1 MAILSQHSSQVR
13 FYVRRLNY
21 AKSGFANRSYRV
33 FDYHGV
39 KISWLGH
46 DSFKIQNGKTIIIDP
61 FKLRSSPGKADILLI
76 SHEHFDHFSL
86 DDIKKVVNENTTI
99 VTIPSVKKELS
110 SLKVK
115 EIKPTKPGDRVNVG
129 DVSIDILPAY
139 NLNKFREP
147 GKVFHP
153 KEDGKA
159 GFVIGIKGLRIYHA
173 GDTDAVPE
181 MKGLKPDVALLPVS
195 GTYVMTPEEAA
206 QAVKMIEPKLVIPM
220 HYGAIVG
227 SEQDAHRFK
236 QLVTV
241 EVKILTP
248 E

>member
-1 MAILSQHSSQVR
+1 M
-13 FYVRRLNY
+13 FE
-21 AKSGFANRSYRV
+21 
-33 FDYHGV
+33 YHGL

-46 DSFKIQNGKTIIIDP
+46 DSFKIRNGKTVIIDP
-61 FKLRSSPGKADILLI
+61 FKIRPTADKADILLI

-99 VTIPSVKKELS
+99 VTILAVKKDLS
-110 SLKVK
+110 SLKVREVK
-115 EIKPTKPGDRVNVG
+115 AVKPGDKLKLG
-129 DVSIDILPAY
+129 EVSIEVVPAY
-139 NLNKFREP
+139 NLNKFREL

-159 GFVIGIKGLRIYHA
+159 GFIIGIKGVRVYHA
-173 GDTDAVPE
+173 GDTDIIPE

-195 GTYVMTPEEAA
+195 GTYVMTAEEAA
-206 QAVKMIEPKLVIPM
+206 QAVKMVEPKLAIPM

-227 SEQDAHRFK
+227 TEQDAQKFK
-236 QLVTV
+236 QLTTV
-241 EVKILTP
+241 EVQILKP

>member
-1 MAILSQHSSQVR
+1 M
-13 FYVRRLNY
+13 YE
-21 AKSGFANRSYRV
+21 
-33 FDYHGV
+33 YHGL

-46 DSFKIQNGKTIIIDP
+46 DSFKIRNGKTVIIDP
-61 FKLRSSPGKADILLI
+61 FKIRPTTDKADILLI

-99 VTIPSVKKELS
+99 VTIPAVKRELS

-115 EIKPTKPGDRVNVG
+115 EIRAVKPGDKLKLG
-129 DVSIDILPAY
+129 EVSIEVVPAY

-159 GFVIGIKGLRIYHA
+159 GFIIGIKGVRVYHA
-173 GDTDAVPE
+173 GDTDMIPE

-195 GTYVMTPEEAA
+195 GTYVMTAEEAA
-206 QAVKMIEPKLVIPM
+206 QAVKMVEPKLAIPM

-227 SEQDAHRFK
+227 TEQDAQKFK
-236 QLVTV
+236 QLTTI
-241 EVKILTP
+241 EVQILRP

>member
-1 MAILSQHSSQVR
+1 L
-13 FYVRRLNY
+13 YE
-21 AKSGFANRSYRV
+21 
-33 FDYHGV
+33 YHGL

-46 DSFKIQNGKTIIIDP
+46 DSFKIMNGKIVIIDP
-61 FKLRSSPGKADILLI
+61 FKIRPTTDKADILLI

-86 DDIKKVVNENTTI
+86 DDIKKVINENTTI
-99 VTIPSVKKELS
+99 VTIPAVKKELS

-115 EIKPTKPGDRVNVG
+115 EVRAVKPGDKLKLG
-129 DVSIDILPAY
+129 EVSIEVVPAY

-159 GFVIGIKGLRIYHA
+159 GFIIGIKGVRVYHA
-173 GDTDAVPE
+173 GDTDIIPE

-195 GTYVMTPEEAA
+195 GTYVMTAEEAA
-206 QAVKMIEPKLVIPM
+206 QAVKMVEPKLAIPM

-227 SEQDAHRFK
+227 TEQDAQKFK
-236 QLVTV
+236 QLTTI
-241 EVKILTP
+241 EVQILRP

>member
-1 MAILSQHSSQVR
+1 L
-13 FYVRRLNY
+13 YE
-21 AKSGFANRSYRV
+21 
-33 FDYHGV
+33 YHGL

-46 DSFKIQNGKTIIIDP
+46 DSFKIRNGKTVIIDP
-61 FKLRSSPGKADILLI
+61 FKIRPTTDKADILLI

-99 VTIPSVKKELS
+99 VTIPAVKKELS

-115 EIKPTKPGDRVNVG
+115 EVRAVKPGDKLKLG
-129 DVSIDILPAY
+129 EVSIEVVPAY

-159 GFVIGIKGLRIYHA
+159 GFIIGIKGVRVYHA
-173 GDTDAVPE
+173 GDTDIIPE

-195 GTYVMTPEEAA
+195 GTYVMTAEEAA
-206 QAVKMIEPKLVIPM
+206 QAVKMVEPKLAIPM

-227 SEQDAHRFK
+227 TEQDAQKFK
-236 QLVTV
+236 QLTTI
-241 EVKILTP
+241 EVQILRP

>member
-1 MAILSQHSSQVR
+1 M
-13 FYVRRLNY
+13 
-21 AKSGFANRSYRV
+21 
-33 FDYHGV
+33 FDYHGL
-39 KISWLGH
+39 KISWFGH
-46 DSFKIQNGKTIIIDP
+46 DSFRIKNGKTVIIDP
-61 FKLRSSPGKADILLI
+61 FKLRSISDKADILLI
-76 SHEHFDHFSL
+76 SHEHFDHLSM
-86 DDIKKVVNENTTI
+86 DDIKKVVKEDTTI
-99 VTIPSVKKELS
+99 VTIPAVKKELS
-110 SLKVK
+110 GLKVK
-115 EIKPTKPGDRVNVG
+115 EIKAAKPGDKVTIG
-129 DVSIDILPAY
+129 DVTVELVPAY

-159 GFVIGIKGLRIYHA
+159 GFIIGMKGLRIYHA

-195 GTYVMTPEEAA
+195 GTYVMSAEEAA
-206 QAVKMIEPKLVIPM
+206 QATKMIEPKLVIPM

-227 SEQDAHRFK
+227 SEQDAQRFK

-241 EVKILTP
+241 EVQILKQ

>member
-1 MAILSQHSSQVR
+1 LYEYQG
-13 FYVRRLNY
+13 L
-21 AKSGFANRSYRV
+21 
-33 FDYHGV
+33 

-46 DSFKIQNGKTIIIDP
+46 DSFKIKNGKTVIIDP
-61 FKLRSSPGKADILLI
+61 FKIRPSSDKADILLI

-86 DDIKKVVNENTTI
+86 DDIRKVVNENTTI
-99 VTIPSVKKELS
+99 VTIPAVKKELS
-110 SLKVK
+110 GLKVK
-115 EIKPTKPGDRVNVG
+115 DVKAVKPGDKLKLG
-129 DVSIDILPAY
+129 DVSIEVVPAY

-159 GFVIGIKGLRIYHA
+159 GFIIGIQGVRVYHA
-173 GDTDAVPE
+173 GDTDAIPE

-206 QAVKMIEPKLVIPM
+206 QAAKMVEPKLAIPM
-220 HYGAIVG
+220 HYGVIVG
-227 SEQDAHRFK
+227 TELDAQKFK
-236 QLVTV
+236 QLTAI
-241 EVKILTP
+241 EVQILKP

>member
-1 MAILSQHSSQVR
+1 L
-13 FYVRRLNY
+13 YE
-21 AKSGFANRSYRV
+21 
-33 FDYHGV
+33 YHGL

-46 DSFKIQNGKTIIIDP
+46 DSFKIRNGKTVIIDP
-61 FKLRSSPGKADILLI
+61 FKIRPTTDKADILLI

-99 VTIPSVKKELS
+99 VTIPAVKRELS

-115 EIKPTKPGDRVNVG
+115 EIRAVKPGDKLKLG
-129 DVSIDILPAY
+129 EVSIEVVPAY

-159 GFVIGIKGLRIYHA
+159 GFIIGIKGVRVYHA
-173 GDTDAVPE
+173 GDTDMIPE

-195 GTYVMTPEEAA
+195 GTYVMTAEEAA
-206 QAVKMIEPKLVIPM
+206 QAVKMVEPKLAIPM

-227 SEQDAHRFK
+227 TEQDAQKFK
-236 QLVTV
+236 QLTTI
-241 EVKILTP
+241 EVQILRP

>member
-1 MAILSQHSSQVR
+1 MPVPKQGRSEKPFLQD
-13 FYVRRLNY
+13 FYREAHDRWDRTNLY
-21 AKSGFANRSYRV
+21 EYQGL
-33 FDYHGV
+33 

-46 DSFKIQNGKTIIIDP
+46 DSFKIKNGKTVIIDP
-61 FKLRSSPGKADILLI
+61 FKIRPTADKADILLI

-86 DDIKKVVNENTTI
+86 DDIKKVVNENTTV
-99 VTIPSVKKELS
+99 VTIPAVKKDLS

-115 EIKPTKPGDRVNVG
+115 EVKAVKPGDKLKIG
-129 DVSIDILPAY
+129 DVSIEVIPAY

-159 GFVIGIKGLRIYHA
+159 GFVIGIKGVRVYHA
-173 GDTDAVPE
+173 GDTDAIPE

-206 QAVKMIEPKLVIPM
+206 QAAKMVEPKLVIPM
-220 HYGAIVG
+220 HYGVIVG
-227 SEQDAHRFK
+227 TEKDAQKFK
-236 QLVTV
+236 QLTTV
-241 EVKILTP
+241 EVQILKP

>member
-1 MAILSQHSSQVR
+1 M
-13 FYVRRLNY
+13 
-21 AKSGFANRSYRV
+21 
-33 FDYHGV
+33 FDYHGL

-46 DSFKIQNGKTIIIDP
+46 DSFRIKNGKTVIIDP
-61 FKLRSSPGKADILLI
+61 FKLRSISDKADILLI
-76 SHEHFDHFSL
+76 SHEHFDHLSM
-86 DDIKKVVNENTTI
+86 DDIKKVVKEDTTI
-99 VTIPSVKKELS
+99 VTIPAVRKELS
-110 SLKVK
+110 GLKVK
-115 EIKPTKPGDRVNVG
+115 EIKAAKPGDKVTIG
-129 DVSIDILPAY
+129 DVTVELVPAY

-159 GFVIGIKGLRIYHA
+159 GFIIGMKGLRIYHA

-195 GTYVMTPEEAA
+195 GTYVMSAEEAA
-206 QAVKMIEPKLVIPM
+206 QATKMIEPKLVIPM

-227 SEQDAHRFK
+227 SEQDAQRFK
-236 QLVTV
+236 QLVTA
-241 EVKILTP
+241 EVQILKQ

>member
-1 MAILSQHSSQVR
+1 M
-13 FYVRRLNY
+13 YE
-21 AKSGFANRSYRV
+21 
-33 FDYHGV
+33 YHGL

-46 DSFKIQNGKTIIIDP
+46 DSFKIRNGKTVIIDP
-61 FKLRSSPGKADILLI
+61 FKIRPTTDKADILLI

-99 VTIPSVKKELS
+99 VTIPAVKKELS

-115 EIKPTKPGDRVNVG
+115 EVRAVKPGDKLKLG
-129 DVSIDILPAY
+129 EVSIEVVPAY

-159 GFVIGIKGLRIYHA
+159 GFIIGIKGVRVYHA
-173 GDTDAVPE
+173 GDTDIIPE

-195 GTYVMTPEEAA
+195 GTYVMTAEEAA
-206 QAVKMIEPKLVIPM
+206 QAVKMVEPKLAIPM

-227 SEQDAHRFK
+227 TEQDAQKFK
-236 QLVTV
+236 QLTTI
-241 EVKILTP
+241 EVQILRP